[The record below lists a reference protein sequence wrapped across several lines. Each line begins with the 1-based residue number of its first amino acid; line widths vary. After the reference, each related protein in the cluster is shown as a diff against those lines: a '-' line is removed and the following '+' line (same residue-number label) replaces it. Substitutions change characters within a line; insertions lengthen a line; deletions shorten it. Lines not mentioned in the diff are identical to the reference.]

1 MFINININ
9 SWEEVI
15 YFLLTFWSERWN
27 IKSKYLLQMD
37 TSFKSC
43 STHFAIVIY
52 DSRVVLTRSCV
63 RGKRYFR
70 NIIYKCRL
78 LSIYKSPTV
87 KGNSLMS
94 SSIWRKNIIGW
105 LNGQWLWIS
114 WQSSCFRYQRS
125 EVQIKLLAKFNFIM
139 DIYTVENTKMRPGT
153 RH

>member
-1 MFINININ
+1 MPNWQAVVFTTNQKNMQHKYGNIFIILSNLVVHLFFCRARWLFSFLIDLGSVHLGYYIKSMFINININ

-15 YFLLTFWSERWN
+15 YFLLTFWSERWI

-70 NIIYKCRL
+70 NVIYKCR
-78 LSIYKSPTV
+78 
-87 KGNSLMS
+87 
-94 SSIWRKNIIGW
+94 
-105 LNGQWLWIS
+105 
-114 WQSSCFRYQRS
+114 
-125 EVQIKLLAKFNFIM
+125 
-139 DIYTVENTKMRPGT
+139 
-153 RH
+153 